1 MIMKQELTITIDVP
15 EGQKAYWD
23 GNKVAFVDD
32 DNDLEEL
39 PKSWEDFCKRHDTR
53 EEESYID
60 VFSNIKTNTKYVP
73 RTICGDKNL
82 LPSRRDAEAHLALM
96 QLHQLRDCYRQGWK
110 PDWSDDNVK
119 FLISQ
124 GNKGA
129 CVIKTRYHSSAF
141 LSFQSE
147 KIAELFLANFQD
159 LIRAAGDLI

>member
-1 MIMKQELTITIDVP
+1 MKQELTITIDVP
-15 EGQKAYWD
+15 AGMKAYWD
-23 GNKVAFVDD
+23 GNSVAFVDD
-32 DNDLEEL
+32 EITEL
-39 PKSWEDFCKRHDTR
+39 PASWKEFCENNNVHTG
-53 EEESYID
+53 EAYID
-60 VFSNIKTNTKYVP
+60 ELPCVHTVSETCRRSPFKKNYLP
-73 RTICGDKNL
+73 DKE
-82 LPSRRDAEAHLALM
+82 SAEQYLYLM

>member
-1 MIMKQELTITIDVP
+1 MKQELTITIDVP

-32 DNDLEEL
+32 DSDLEGL
-39 PKSWEDFCKRHDTR
+39 PKSWEEFCENYYTR
-53 EEESYID
+53 GYESYID
-60 VFSNIKTNTKYVP
+60 DSSIIIATAMG
-73 RTICGDKNL
+73 RSRSMHDDKNL
-82 LPSRRDAEAHLALM
+82 LPSKQDAEAHLSLM

-141 LSFQSE
+141 LSFQSDR
-147 KIAELFLANFQD
+147 IAELFLANFQD

>member
-1 MIMKQELTITIDVP
+1 MKQELTITVDVP
-15 EGQKAYWD
+15 QGYKAYLN
-23 GNKVAFVDD
+23 GHEVLFVDD
-32 DNDLEEL
+32 EMTEL
-39 PKSWEDFCKRHDTR
+39 PKSWEEFCKSNYIYKG
-53 EEESYID
+53 EAYID
-60 VFSNIKTNTKYVP
+60 NFSYVQP
-73 RTICGDKNL
+73 AGGTRKRSRFDANVLPDKA
-82 LPSRRDAEAHLALM
+82 SAEQHLALM

-110 PDWSDDNVK
+110 PDWSEDNVK

-147 KIAELFLANFQD
+147 RIAELFLANFQD

>member
-1 MIMKQELTITIDVP
+1 MKQELTITIDVP
-15 EGQKAYWD
+15 AGQKAYWD
-23 GNKVAFVDD
+23 GNKVVFVDD
-32 DNDLEEL
+32 EITELPNSWEEFCETHPVQKEEAYINSYGIITEVHVEQYRGGFNTNDL
-39 PKSWEDFCKRHDTR
+39 P
-53 EEESYID
+53 
-60 VFSNIKTNTKYVP
+60 
-73 RTICGDKNL
+73 DKA
-82 LPSRRDAEAHLALM
+82 SAEQHLALM

>member
-1 MIMKQELTITIDVP
+1 MKQELTITVDVP
-15 EGQKAYWD
+15 QGYKAYWNGYD
-23 GNKVAFVDD
+23 LLFVDYD
-32 DNDLEEL
+32 ITEL
-39 PKSWEDFCKRHDTR
+39 PKSWDEFCETHHVQKR
-53 EEESYID
+53 EAYINSCSIINEIN
-60 VFSNIKTNTKYVP
+60 VEQGRGSV
-73 RTICGDKNL
+73 DKNT
-82 LPSRRDAEAHLALM
+82 LPDKASAEQHLALM

>member
-1 MIMKQELTITIDVP
+1 MKQELTITIDVP
-15 EGQKAYWD
+15 AGQKAYWD
-23 GNKVAFVDD
+23 GNKVIFVDD
-32 DNDLEEL
+32 EMTEL
-39 PKSWEDFCKRHDTR
+39 PKNWEDFCKNNDIQKG
-53 EEESYID
+53 EAYID
-60 VFSNIKTNTKYVP
+60 GFSRMWISCNTRRRYP
-73 RTICGDKNL
+73 FIRNYLPDKA
-82 LPSRRDAEAHLALM
+82 SAEQHLALM

-110 PDWSDDNVK
+110 PDWSDDNLK
-119 FLISQ
+119 FLIAQ

>member
-1 MIMKQELTITIDVP
+1 MKQELTITIDVP
-15 EGQKAYWD
+15 AGYKAYWD
-23 GNKVAFVDD
+23 GNKVVFVDYD
-32 DNDLEEL
+32 ITEL
-39 PKSWEDFCKRHDTR
+39 PKSWEEFCENNNVHIG
-53 EEESYID
+53 EAYID
-60 VFSNIKTNTKYVP
+60 SYSIISELLMEKGRSEFYKNTLP
-73 RTICGDKNL
+73 DKA
-82 LPSRRDAEAHLALM
+82 SAEQHLALM

-119 FLISQ
+119 FLIAQ

>member
-1 MIMKQELTITIDVP
+1 MKQELTITIDVP

-23 GNKVAFVDD
+23 GNKVIFVDD
-32 DNDLEEL
+32 EMTEL
-39 PKSWEDFCKRHDTR
+39 PKSWEEFCENNNVHIGEACIDGFSRIHPAR
-53 EEESYID
+53 ETLIRSPY
-60 VFSNIKTNTKYVP
+60 NKNYLP
-73 RTICGDKNL
+73 DKA
-82 LPSRRDAEAHLALM
+82 SAEQHLALM

-110 PDWSDDNVK
+110 PDWSDDNLK

-147 KIAELFLANFQD
+147 RIAELFLANFQD